1 MIVSNA
7 LHELTKLSRHELA
20 AKGIRYTP
28 REIESQPKVWIKN
41 FELLKRKEDEI
52 GSFVGS
58 KVLSK
63 KAPRVILSGAGSS
76 AFVGLSVEGLLRS
89 RWQIDVESRA
99 STDIVTNWDS
109 IFLKNADTT
118 LVSFSRSGNSPESV
132 GAVILANRF
141 CKKINHIIVT
151 CNKDGRLANVESKGD
166 NVLLLLL
173 SEEAEDKGLAM
184 TVSFTTM
191 LMASQ
196 FLAYI
201 LNREEYE
208 QTIKNISKATEKLFR
223 EYSSLIEEVS
233 RLSFERAFFLG
244 NGALHGCAVESHLK
258 LQELTA
264 GRVICKADTFL
275 GVRHGP
281 EAAIDNKTV
290 VIYFVST
297 DPFVRRYELD
307 LMKNLHV
314 KELAYKKIAV
324 CNKSDAEMQRYVDYA
339 IEFDQDDE
347 FKIPD
352 LCRPIMDVTVAQLLG
367 LFKALDLGLKPDN
380 PSERGIITR
389 VVRGVKVYD
398 YSEFKDHEKFEVLAE

>member
-1 MIVSNA
+1 MSNA
-7 LHELTKLSRHELA
+7 LHDLTKLSRDKLA
-20 AKGIRYTP
+20 AKGIKYTP

-41 FELLKRKEDEI
+41 FELLKRREDEI
-52 GSFVGS
+52 KSFIGSRI
-58 KVLSK
+58 LSK

-76 AFVGLSVEGLLRS
+76 AYIGLSVEGLLRR
-89 RWQIDVESRA
+89 RWQIDVVSRA
-99 STDIVTNWDS
+99 STDIVTNWDL
-109 IFLKNADTT
+109 IFSKHVDTAF
-118 LVSFSRSGNSPESV
+118 VSFSRSGNSPESV

-141 CKKINHIIVT
+141 CEKINHIIVT
-151 CNKDGRLANVESKGD
+151 CNKDGRLAKIESEGD

-201 LNREEYE
+201 QNREEYE
-208 QTIKNISKATEKLFR
+208 QIIKNISKATEKLFR
-223 EYSSLIEEVS
+223 EYSSLIKEVS
-233 RLSFERAFFLG
+233 RLGFERAFFLG
-244 NGALHGCAVESHLK
+244 NGTLYGCAVESHLK

-281 EAAIDNKTV
+281 EAAIDNKTLIV
-290 VIYFVST
+290 YFVST
-297 DPFVRRYELD
+297 DPFIRRYELD
-307 LMKNLHV
+307 LMKDLHV

-339 IEFDQDDE
+339 IEFDLDDE
-347 FKIPD
+347 FNIPD
-352 LCRPIMDVTVAQLLG
+352 LCRPIIDVTVAQVLG

-398 YSEFKDHEKFEVLAE
+398 YGKFKDKKRFEVLTE